1 MTKFDIQAIVSDV
14 QKLYNKDKKSQ
25 NMIVTGDTI
34 RQTYTAKDGVPI
46 PAGHPIRELVG
57 LPCLPYNKIVQ
68 VSGPPDS
75 GKSTCAGELLASAQ
89 NTGHIG
95 AVWDAEDK
103 FDAQR
108 FDTKFKGKAADLI
121 IIKTNEILQGGEKM
135 RKSVI
140 AIKTR
145 YPDAKILLVWDSV
158 GGSQARG
165 AAERELDSEKHGQ
178 PGQDAKENGA
188 VMKMFVGLINKYP
201 DSISILLIN
210 QVYAKIGFMQHGD
223 AESGGKKVE
232 FHSSLIVRLK
242 RIKPLIKTVKGLKV
256 KYGIL
261 TRATV
266 SKNHLSQSETSL
278 HQLDFNIEASG
289 SKVSEE
295 QSEGDDD

>member
-1 MTKFDIQAIVSDV
+1 MAKFDIQSIVADV
-14 QKLYNKDKKSQ
+14 QKLYNKDKKAQ
-25 NMIVTGDTI
+25 NMIVSGDTI
-34 RQTYTAKDGVPI
+34 RQTYTTKDGIPI
-46 PAGHPIRELVG
+46 PAGHPIRELAG

-68 VSGPPDS
+68 ISGPPDS

-89 NTGHIG
+89 NTAHAGVI
-95 AVWDAEDK
+95 WDAEDK

-121 IIKTNEILQGGEKM
+121 VIKTNEILQGGEKV

-145 YPDAKILLVWDSV
+145 YPDAKVMIVWDSV

-178 PGQDAKENGA
+178 PGQDAKENGL
-188 VMKMFVGLINKYP
+188 VMKMFIGLINKYP
-201 DSISILLIN
+201 DSISVLLIN

-223 AESGGKKVE
+223 AETGGKKVE
-232 FHSSLIVRLK
+232 FHSSLIIRLK
-242 RIKPLIKTVKGLKV
+242 RIKVLTKVVKGFKM
-256 KYGIL
+256 KYGML

-266 SKNHLSQSETSL
+266 SKNHLSQSDTSL
-278 HQLDFNIEASG
+278 HQLDFEITANG
-289 SKVSEE
+289 SKVSEA